1 MKKSCIAI
9 ICSLTIV
16 FSVFQI
22 GFNLYKYINKQHQ
35 INEELIKIA
44 SLIETSNNEN
54 RSYSFWSK
62 KILNQQNYQEFGNN
76 KKLVNNISF
85 ENKENQIL
93 FQDNIIGILEIP
105 KLNVKAPIKDGTT
118 QDIMNKYVGHFKESN
133 YWNGNVS
140 LASHNSGTNA
150 HYFEKINLLEQNDEI
165 YYKTK
170 KGTKI
175 YKVQSINKIKST
187 DWSMINSVE
196 NTNQNTINLVTC
208 INGLPNYRICVRAI
222 EI

>member
-9 ICSLTIV
+9 VCSLTIV

-22 GFNLYKYINKQHQ
+22 GFNLYKYINRQHQ
-35 INEELIKIA
+35 INQELIKIA
-44 SLIETSNNEN
+44 SAIETSNNQN

-62 KILNQQNYQEFGNN
+62 KLLNQQNYEEAKNN
-76 KKLVNNISF
+76 EMLSNNVF
-85 ENKENQIL
+85 ENEENQIL

-105 KLNVKAPIKDGTT
+105 KLKVKAPIKDGTT
-118 QDIMNKYVGHFKESN
+118 QDIISEYIGHFKESN

-150 HYFEKINLLEQNDEI
+150 HYFEKINLLKQNDEI
-165 YYKTK
+165 YYKTQ

-187 DWSMINSVE
+187 DWSMINSIE
-196 NTNQNTINLVTC
+196 NANQNTINLVTC